1 MRNQDRHIRRLTV
14 LAMLAALA
22 YVGFAVLQ
30 FRIQLPGGDAT
41 SIHLGNS
48 ICVLGALLFSGMYG
62 GVGGAIGMSLGDLFD
77 PTYITY
83 VPKTLI
89 TKLCIGLIT
98 GVVAHRVLHV
108 SQQTDPKRRSLY
120 AVISAAAGLAFNC
133 VFDPLFGYYYK
144 LLILGKPAADLTLA
158 WNVGATCIN
167 AVISTAVGVAA
178 YLALRPAL
186 QRAGLFRDLL
196 K

>member
-1 MRNQDRHIRRLTV
+1 M
-14 LAMLAALA
+14 
-22 YVGFAVLQ
+22 
-30 FRIQLPGGDAT
+30 
-41 SIHLGNS
+41 
-48 ICVLGALLFSGMYG
+48 
-62 GVGGAIGMSLGDLFD
+62 
-77 PTYITY
+77 
-83 VPKTLI
+83 
-89 TKLCIGLIT
+89 
-98 GVVAHRVLHV
+98 VAHRVLHV